1 MKIEETFT
9 VAAPIEKVWAVIT
22 NPALVAPCIPG
33 CQGAETTGPNT
44 YKSKIKV
51 GLGPINV
58 TFVLDIE
65 LTEQRPPHFLAASTR
80 GEEGGRLSSLSA
92 QSTLVLEAGADG
104 ATQVAYASEVSVV
117 GRLGKFGLG
126 VMKKK
131 AKTLGEEFAA
141 SLRKTIEA
149 QP

>member
-65 LTEQRPPHFLAASTR
+65 LTEQRPPHFLAATTR
-80 GEEGGRLSSLSA
+80 GEEGGRLSALSA
-92 QSTLVLEAGADG
+92 QSTLILEAGADG
-104 ATQVAYASEVSVV
+104 VTQIAYASDVSVV